1 MAAALP
7 RALGSVWDELSS
19 GPQLQRLER
28 VTALLSAGFNTQSH
42 DIGRSI
48 RNLVDYTHP
57 TPDALLGT
65 PPSSVEQSYLEV
77 VVGTA
82 TTYRGR
88 TTTVTEAVAKKRFHR
103 FVVRCVAGGFINGVE
118 FHLVGGVNGIVQ
130 RLPKVC
136 NLSFYI
142 SFQITLSSSG

>member
-1 MAAALP
+1 MLDIITWA
-7 RALGSVWDELSS
+7 VWNELTS
-19 GPQLQRLER
+19 GLQLQRLEA
-28 VTALLSAGFNTQSH
+28 VNKLLSAGFNTESH

-88 TTTVTEAVAKKRFHR
+88 ATTH
-103 FVVRCVAGGFINGVE
+103 
-118 FHLVGGVNGIVQ
+118 
-130 RLPKVC
+130 
-136 NLSFYI
+136 
-142 SFQITLSSSG
+142 